1 MYSPAE
7 VARRYV
13 ETGKSKAALP
23 VGRMLLLGMLA
34 GAFIALAGGSAT
46 FAVSYGGRLAGAAV
60 FPAGLAM
67 VLLAGSELF
76 TGNCLLV
83 IPLLERQLTW
93 GRMLRSWGVVYLAN
107 VLGAGSVAALTVAAG
122 TFDGVY
128 ESVVA
133 TAAAKAGLP
142 FLTALLRGVLCNFLV
157 CIAVWMSLA
166 AQSVPGKL
174 AAMYLPIFTFVLCGF
189 EHSVANMFYLPAGIL
204 AAGRYGV
211 GGGGAELGLHV
222 DGKSAAGDAG
232 EHFGRLSGGRDLL
245 GGVSAKG
252 AASMS
257 ILEDIRAF
265 VPGCEQEQRDREAML
280 EFLAVHEDAF
290 LRTNLTAHMTA
301 SAWVLS
307 RDRRR
312 VVMVYHNL
320 YRSWSWTGGHADGD
334 RDLLA
339 VAMREVTEE
348 TGLRRLAPVTEGIF
362 SLECLTVDG
371 HEKRGEYVPSHIHM
385 NVTYLLAAEDDAL
398 REKPD
403 ENSGVA
409 WFTPEEALAAS
420 TEPWMVQRVYR
431 KLADRAA
438 AYMKT

>member
-1 MYSPAE
+1 
-7 VARRYV
+7 
-13 ETGKSKAALP
+13 
-23 VGRMLLLGMLA
+23 
-34 GAFIALAGGSAT
+34 
-46 FAVSYGGRLAGAAV
+46 
-60 FPAGLAM
+60 
-67 VLLAGSELF
+67 
-76 TGNCLLV
+76 
-83 IPLLERQLTW
+83 
-93 GRMLRSWGVVYLAN
+93 
-107 VLGAGSVAALTVAAG
+107 
-122 TFDGVY
+122 
-128 ESVVA
+128 
-133 TAAAKAGLP
+133 
-142 FLTALLRGVLCNFLV
+142 
-157 CIAVWMSLA
+157 
-166 AQSVPGKL
+166 
-174 AAMYLPIFTFVLCGF
+174 
-189 EHSVANMFYLPAGIL
+189 
-204 AAGRYGV
+204 
-211 GGGGAELGLHV
+211 
-222 DGKSAAGDAG
+222 
-232 EHFGRLSGGRDLL
+232 
-245 GGVSAKG
+245 
-252 AASMS
+252 MS

-280 EFLAVHEDAF
+280 RFLAVHEDAF

-320 YRSWSWTGGHADGD
+320 YRSWSWTGGHADGG

-348 TGLRRLAPVTEGIF
+348 TGLQRLTPVTEGIF

-371 HEKRGEYVPSHIHM
+371 HEKRGQYVPSHIHM

>member
-1 MYSPAE
+1 
-7 VARRYV
+7 
-13 ETGKSKAALP
+13 
-23 VGRMLLLGMLA
+23 
-34 GAFIALAGGSAT
+34 
-46 FAVSYGGRLAGAAV
+46 
-60 FPAGLAM
+60 
-67 VLLAGSELF
+67 
-76 TGNCLLV
+76 
-83 IPLLERQLTW
+83 
-93 GRMLRSWGVVYLAN
+93 
-107 VLGAGSVAALTVAAG
+107 
-122 TFDGVY
+122 
-128 ESVVA
+128 
-133 TAAAKAGLP
+133 
-142 FLTALLRGVLCNFLV
+142 
-157 CIAVWMSLA
+157 
-166 AQSVPGKL
+166 
-174 AAMYLPIFTFVLCGF
+174 
-189 EHSVANMFYLPAGIL
+189 
-204 AAGRYGV
+204 
-211 GGGGAELGLHV
+211 
-222 DGKSAAGDAG
+222 
-232 EHFGRLSGGRDLL
+232 
-245 GGVSAKG
+245 
-252 AASMS
+252 MS

-290 LRTNLTAHMTA
+290 LRKNLTAHMTA

-339 VAMREVTEE
+339 VAMREVTE
-348 TGLRRLAPVTEGIF
+348 GIF

-371 HEKRGEYVPSHIHM
+371 HEKRGQYVPSHIHM